1 MATSTSIYSP
11 SFEKL
16 SALYESAKSQGSTK
30 LTLPERPSASDIVPN
45 QYLNGA
51 IGMLSESAVGS
62 YGNHHYLDNRLDEVE
77 RNVMGILDRVE
88 RKVENNFNYIQK
100 QFNAVNQRFTKVD
113 QQFNAVNQRFTKVDQ
128 QLAKVDQ
135 DVKAVRDDI
144 KVVKDNVD
152 QLNQRF
158 DEARATNFN
167 RFVRVLEA
175 PIEEVAVSVQ
185 DRNGQKRYEVG
196 AGFPDTVEDFWLLK
210 SNIAKL
216 ASLARHYSI
225 KGWKKWRCLEKPGLT
240 YYDRLEDAVAA
251 YPQRCLR
258 ILAAKW
264 GLEYGQLDQLEI
276 EVETEKMRTTV
287 QKRKVEEERESRKVK
302 AKVGNAYESEISI
315 SPSENQGVMVR
326 RKTTIAEPEVRVHRQ
341 TTLEEV
347 IRQYH
352 VQDHLGASDEST
364 EPAWETSSSAQAVRH
379 RTRAAVGQDPLLDE
393 RHREPHISTVVDAQ
407 PKISDD

>member
-1 MATSTSIYSP
+1 M
-11 SFEKL
+11 
-16 SALYESAKSQGSTK
+16 
-30 LTLPERPSASDIVPN
+30 
-45 QYLNGA
+45 
-51 IGMLSESAVGS
+51 
-62 YGNHHYLDNRLDEVE
+62 
-77 RNVMGILDRVE
+77 
-88 RKVENNFNYIQK
+88 
-100 QFNAVNQRFTKVD
+100 
-113 QQFNAVNQRFTKVDQ
+113 
-128 QLAKVDQ
+128 
-135 DVKAVRDDI
+135 
-144 KVVKDNVD
+144 
-152 QLNQRF
+152 
-158 DEARATNFN
+158 
-167 RFVRVLEA
+167 LEA

-210 SNIAKL
+210 SNSKPCKLFTRVSRLTSIVVAKL